1 MANFVLIH
9 GSFQGGWIWKPTV
22 AALRAAGH
30 TVYAPTMEGCA
41 ERRHGLHAGVSATTM
56 AQEVADLMF
65 YEDIDDV
72 VLAGTSSGGIV
83 ISKAAELA
91 PERIKRLVYI
101 DALAP
106 QPGETVADI
115 VIRDPDDP
123 PYEMTEL
130 ARGPDRKTMARGLF
144 GDFEPPL
151 LDWALD
157 RATLHPKAAS
167 SADLVEFWSRSWPA
181 TVIYC
186 TQSKNPSEAHQRRTA
201 ETLGADW
208 HAMDAGHYPMLNHAE
223 ETARLLIAAA
233 EK

>member
-1 MANFVLIH
+1 MTNFVLVH
-9 GSFQGGWIWKPTV
+9 GSFQGGWVWKPT
-22 AALRAAGH
+22 AQRLRAAGH
-30 TVYAPTMEGCA
+30 TVYTPTMEGCA
-41 ERRHGLHAGVSATTM
+41 ERRHGLHAGVTATTM

-72 VLAGTSSGGIV
+72 VLAGNSSSGII

-91 PERIKRLVYI
+91 PEKIKRLVYI

-115 VIRDPDDP
+115 VIRDPSEP
-123 PYEMTEL
+123 PYIMTEL
-130 ARGPDRKTMARGLF
+130 ARGSDRETLAKGLF
-144 GDFEPPL
+144 SDLEPPL

-167 SADLVEFWSRSWPA
+167 AADLTKFWSQSWPA

-186 TQSKNPSEAHQRRTA
+186 SESRNPSEAHQRRTA
-201 ETLGADW
+201 ERLGADW
-208 HAMDAGHYPMLNHAE
+208 QTMNAGHYPMLNHSE
-223 ETARLLIAAA
+223 EMARLLIAAG
-233 EK
+233 ER